1 MTDLSKINTI
11 QEAKS
16 AQYNGTVLTRDEEK
30 KIFDDSRLKDS
41 SDNTKIDV
49 SKLRD
54 AAKLLD
60 EVKKA
65 QAKTQWNPTTDQTIL
80 DKLKKEKT
88 DDTLASKVVNTAKT
102 VDGTHLLDSVIT
114 HLEAI
119 RDGHKAEAE
128 EAESRIQAIQ
138 QEIDDYTAVVSQ
150 EHDVL
155 GKQLLTS
162 IVDRNKAYLVYPNGL
177 YDYGN
182 IVETS
187 VGYDGRNY
195 LTAEQISLMDETKLF
210 ALINSDAYFASG
222 GRSRA
227 NAKAAYDRLK
237 DGPEYGE
244 ENQLVF
250 NDPNS
255 YVNKPLDQRKPEEI
269 KWPFAKAELRDIA
282 IFMKNVFPRDALD
295 TNPILSST
303 DDTLRGKEVVEVS
316 WFGLRSIPKTD
327 TFISAST
334 LKEFVSTGEMS
345 ASKKMAQIG
354 KANAFKDDSLLDDD
368 STSPMMRVLKFDP
381 DTSTTALQTVQKTR
395 TKLEVDKKNLM
406 INEEKLLSKW
416 RILLILQLLLLEQK
430 KLKIW
435 DEKQERKAKLMSEAD
450 SKNFA
455 DIQNRLRRAQA
466 EKLEVQRKEKVAQ
479 DWIDKFAGM
488 DLQGLKKAF
497 KDIYKTGPSAS
508 NKYSPED
515 IETMFSLLVDI
526 KNKEVTKQ
534 LDSEFAGY
542 ESTIEEKMAKR
553 NFATDEVK
561 DRELRRIKAAFEGI
575 ENLRKLGALED
586 EDFKS
591 IKEVLDGT
599 RQIPDKKKPSDLNPT
614 NLTNLFVKEIITDNY
629 APSKGKHDEL
639 LSHLTERGDV
649 DKDTGYKISSPSEKA
664 AKKYGDPTEG
674 NEDKMERDKLIAFLY
689 DEKLKK
695 FGLAS
700 KTTWEQIDTA
710 EEEGTT
716 AQDKEGEE
724 GENEESEE

>member
-1 MTDLSKINTI
+1 MLILGEEKD
-11 QEAKS
+11 
-16 AQYNGTVLTRDEEK
+16 AQYNGTVLTQEEEK

-88 DDTLASKVVNTAKT
+88 DGTLASKVVNTAKA

-128 EAESRIQAIQ
+128 EVESRIQAIQ
-138 QEIDDYTAVVSQ
+138 QEINDYTAVVSQ
-150 EHDVL
+150 EQENIEQVINDIKSDTL

-182 IVETS
+182 IVETG

-210 ALINSDAYFASG
+210 ALINSDAYFASS

-255 YVNKPLDQRKPEEI
+255 YVNKPLNQRKPEEI
-269 KWPFAKAELRDIA
+269 KWPFAKAELRDIV

-316 WFGLRSIPKTD
+316 WFGLRSIPKAD

-334 LKEFVSTGEMS
+334 LKEFV
-345 ASKKMAQIG
+345 
-354 KANAFKDDSLLDDD
+354 NAFKDDSLLDDN

-381 DTSTTALQTVQKTR
+381 DISMTALQT
-395 TKLEVDKKNLM
+395 KKRWLM
-406 INEEKLLSKW
+406 PIELNTSSKM
-416 RILLILQLLLLEQK
+416 RKVAIQVADTSDTSITALRAE
-430 KLKIW
+430 
-435 DEKQERKAKLMSEAD
+435 KAKNMG
-450 SKNFA
+450 
-455 DIQNRLRRAQA
+455 
-466 EKLEVQRKEKVAQ
+466 RK
-479 DWIDKFAGM
+479 
-488 DLQGLKKAF
+488 
-497 KDIYKTGPSAS
+497 T
-508 NKYSPED
+508 SPNEN
-515 IETMFSLLVDI
+515 T
-526 KNKEVTKQ
+526 
-534 LDSEFAGY
+534 
-542 ESTIEEKMAKR
+542 ES
-553 NFATDEVK
+553 
-561 DRELRRIKAAFEGI
+561 
-575 ENLRKLGALED
+575 
-586 EDFKS
+586 
-591 IKEVLDGT
+591 
-599 RQIPDKKKPSDLNPT
+599 
-614 NLTNLFVKEIITDNY
+614 
-629 APSKGKHDEL
+629 
-639 LSHLTERGDV
+639 
-649 DKDTGYKISSPSEKA
+649 
-664 AKKYGDPTEG
+664 
-674 NEDKMERDKLIAFLY
+674 
-689 DEKLKK
+689 
-695 FGLAS
+695 
-700 KTTWEQIDTA
+700 
-710 EEEGTT
+710 
-716 AQDKEGEE
+716 
-724 GENEESEE
+724 